1 MVKSQVMMDFFK
13 PYAPNSVPTGEPY
26 VTCGNVGFPQARFNH
41 SAEIPHCVLNSP
53 AEIAEQKSFL

>member
-1 MVKSQVMMDFFK
+1 MRDFIK
-13 PYAPNSVPTGEPY
+13 PYAPNSVSAGEPF

-53 AEIAEQKSFL
+53 AESTERKKMCNV